1 MLSCSKCRS
10 HIIRRSHRRG
20 SLEHLLSFM
29 LVFPFRCQLCDHR
42 FLAFYGRMHRRPH
55 REYRRLLIRLPV
67 AFHSVDP
74 SEPIQGEGT
83 VVDLSING
91 CGIES
96 DRLLRRGLVLSLW
109 IPPTP
114 SNLPIEVNA
123 AMVRSI
129 NGKRVGLKFLEMH
142 KRDGDHLRQLSGT
155 LAAHA
160 AALRPFDSPG
170 RHPSLH
176 A

>member
-1 MLSCSKCRS
+1 MLRCSKCGTE
-10 HIIRRSHRRG
+10 IVRRSHRRG
-20 SLEHLLSFM
+20 PLEHLLS
-29 LVFPFRCQLCDHR
+29 LILIFPFRCQLCDHR
-42 FLAFYGRMHRRPH
+42 FLALYGRVHRSPH
-55 REYRRLLIRLPV
+55 REYRRLPTRLPV

-74 SEPIQGEGT
+74 LEDVRGAGT

-96 DRLLRRGLVLSLW
+96 DRLLRRGLVLQLQ

-123 AMVRSI
+123 AVVRSV
-129 NGKRVGLKFLEMH
+129 NGNKVGLKFL
-142 KRDGDHLRQLSGT
+142 KIRKSDGDHLRQLSGT

-160 AALRPFDSPG
+160 AIMRPFVSSG
-170 RHPSLH
+170 RHPAL
-176 A
+176 